1 MTKLIKSAKYE
12 NVFAYETKHGIKW
25 MFRYQFTDSL
35 GKRRDKQQRKFTTE
49 ESAHKAELEAE
60 LQVAND
66 DIDPLLSDGI
76 TVAEWT
82 HRFVK
87 MKESEWRPNYKQ
99 NFNTVINR
107 YIIPLLGN
115 RKLSKLTKMDY
126 SFLYIQPML
135 EKLKP
140 SSAQMNHRLFMI
152 IVNAAVDNEIIPR
165 NKLKGFRFKK
175 SEPRKPFSQ
184 SDLSLFNQQLS
195 QVSADKRLFFQ
206 LLEMTGMRL
215 GEGLG
220 LEWRDINFKHKTVSI
235 ERSRTPFG
243 IGPTKTAASVR
254 TIYLE
259 DNTLAELHRFQLA
272 AKAESLKTGNKYSKD
287 DLIFDFNHTS
297 AYYYFCDI
305 IKAAGIDEGKYV
317 IHSLRHTH
325 ATLLI
330 SAGVSVVDV
339 AKRLGHS
346 DPSVTLKTY
355 SHYIQGN
362 DKNTAEI
369 FAKLVDFG

>member
-25 MFRYQFTDSL
+25 MFRYQFTDCF
-35 GKRRDKQQRKFTTE
+35 GKRRDKQQRKFLSE
-49 ESAHKAELEAE
+49 EAAHKAELEAE
-60 LQVAND
+60 LQVANED
-66 DIDPLLSDGI
+66 STQLLSDGI

-82 HRFVK
+82 HRFLK
-87 MKESEWRPNYKQ
+87 MKQAEWRPNYRQ
-99 NFNTVINR
+99 NFNTAINR

-152 IVNAAVDNEIIPR
+152 IVNAAVDNEVIPR

-184 SDLSLFNQQLS
+184 HDLALFNHQLT
-195 QVSADKRLFFQ
+195 QVSPDKRLFFQ

-220 LEWRDINFKHKTVSI
+220 LEWRDISFKHKTVSI
-235 ERSRTPFG
+235 ERARTPFG
-243 IGPTKTAASVR
+243 VGPTKTPSSVR

-259 DNTLAELHRFQLA
+259 DNLLNEIHHFQVT
-272 AKAESLKTGNKYSKD
+272 AKANALKNGHKYSKD
-287 DLIFDFNHTS
+287 DFIFSFNHTS

-305 IKAAGIDEGKYV
+305 IKDAGIEEGKYV

-346 DPSVTLKTY
+346 DPSITLKTY

-369 FAKLVDFG
+369 FAKLVNFG